1 MCFLEN
7 YPEIATVNIFI
18 YFLPGYL
25 SIYIFV
31 HMFEQIWNH
40 TEFLK
45 YIKLQ
50 EYLICEII
58 QSKLKIITLYP
69 AYTQYISLSNNKHS
83 QHD

>member
-25 SIYIFV
+25 SIYMFV

-45 YIKLQ
+45 YIFFNDNRVFNTLRKMTEWL
-50 EYLICEII
+50 YLAM
-58 QSKLKIITLYP
+58 QL
-69 AYTQYISLSNNKHS
+69 
-83 QHD
+83 

>member
-7 YPEIATVNIFI
+7 YPEIAAVNIFI

-25 SIYIFV
+25 SIHMFV

-45 YIKLQ
+45 YIKLRV
-50 EYLICEII
+50 YLICEII
-58 QSKLKIITLYP
+58 QSKLKIITL
-69 AYTQYISLSNNKHS
+69 
-83 QHD
+83 